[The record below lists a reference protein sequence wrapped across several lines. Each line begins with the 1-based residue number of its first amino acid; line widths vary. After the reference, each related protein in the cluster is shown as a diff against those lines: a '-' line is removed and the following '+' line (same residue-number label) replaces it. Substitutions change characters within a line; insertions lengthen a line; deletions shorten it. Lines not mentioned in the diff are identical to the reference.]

1 MVTAQLESNMDN
13 DIQIRF
19 NDDKIEVKAADF
31 SYSND
36 GINEQ
41 FDYPNSNSLA
51 AFLAIKN
58 RCKNMYKGLKEIV
71 EYVRNEQCKSI

>member
-1 MVTAQLESNMDN
+1 MVTAQVESNMDN

-19 NDDKIEVKAADF
+19 NDDKIEVKAAEF

-71 EYVRNEQCKSI
+71 DYVNEKC

>member
-1 MVTAQLESNMDN
+1 MNN
-13 DIQIRF
+13 DIQIQF
-19 NDDKIEVKAADF
+19 NDDKIEIKAADF

-41 FDYPNSNSLA
+41 FDCPNSNSLS

-71 EYVRNEQCKSI
+71 EYVNERC

>member
-1 MVTAQLESNMDN
+1 MDN
-13 DIQIRF
+13 HIQIRF
-19 NDDKIEVKAADF
+19 NDDKIEIKADEF

-41 FDYPNSNSLA
+41 FNYPNSNSLS

-71 EYVRNEQCKSI
+71 DYVRDKNC

>member
-1 MVTAQLESNMDN
+1 MDN

-19 NDDKIEVKAADF
+19 NDDKIEIKADKF

-41 FDYPNSNSLA
+41 FDCPNSNSLS

-71 EYVRNEQCKSI
+71 EYVNERC

>member
-1 MVTAQLESNMDN
+1 MGNN
-13 DIQIRF
+13 IQIRF
-19 NDDKIEVKAADF
+19 NDDKIEIKADEF

-36 GINEQ
+36 GVNEQ
-41 FDYPNSNSLA
+41 FNYPNSNSLS

-71 EYVRNEQCKSI
+71 EYVRDTQC

>member
-1 MVTAQLESNMDN
+1 MAQLESNMDN
-13 DIQIRF
+13 EIQILF
-19 NDDKIEVKAADF
+19 NDDKIEIKAGEF

-41 FDYPNSNSLA
+41 FDCPNSNSLS

-71 EYVRNEQCKSI
+71 EYVNERC

>member
-1 MVTAQLESNMDN
+1 MDN
-13 DIQIRF
+13 NIQIRF
-19 NDDKIEVKAADF
+19 NDDKIEIKADDF

-36 GINEQ
+36 GTNEK

-71 EYVRNEQCKSI
+71 AYVRDKQC

>member
-1 MVTAQLESNMDN
+1 MDN
-13 DIQIRF
+13 NIQIQF
-19 NDDKIEVKAADF
+19 NDDKIEVKADEF

-41 FDYPNSNSLA
+41 FYYPNSNSLA

-58 RCKNMYKGLKEIV
+58 RCKNVYKGLKEIV
-71 EYVRNEQCKSI
+71 DYVNERC

>member
-1 MVTAQLESNMDN
+1 MDN
-13 DIQIRF
+13 DIQILF
-19 NDDKIEVKAADF
+19 NDDRIEVKADEF

-71 EYVRNEQCKSI
+71 DYVNERC

>member
-1 MVTAQLESNMDN
+1 MDN

-19 NDDKIEVKAADF
+19 NDDKIEVKADEF

-71 EYVRNEQCKSI
+71 DYVNERC

>member
-1 MVTAQLESNMDN
+1 MDN
-13 DIQIRF
+13 NIQIQF
-19 NDDKIEVKAADF
+19 NDDRIEVKAAEF

-41 FDYPNSNSLA
+41 FNYPNSNSLA
-51 AFLAIKN
+51 TFLAIKN

-71 EYVRNEQCKSI
+71 EYVNERC

>member
-1 MVTAQLESNMDN
+1 MDN
-13 DIQIRF
+13 DIQILF
-19 NDDKIEVKAADF
+19 NDDKIEIKADEF

-71 EYVRNEQCKSI
+71 DYVNERC

>member
-1 MVTAQLESNMDN
+1 MDN
-13 DIQIRF
+13 KIQIRF
-19 NDDKIEVKAADF
+19 NGDKIEVKADEF

-71 EYVRNEQCKSI
+71 DYVRDKNC

>member
-1 MVTAQLESNMDN
+1 MDN
-13 DIQIRF
+13 DIQIQF
-19 NDDKIEVKAADF
+19 NDDKIEIKADEF

-36 GINEQ
+36 GVNEQ
-41 FDYPNSNSLA
+41 FDYPNSNSLS

-71 EYVRNEQCKSI
+71 DYVNERC

>member
-1 MVTAQLESNMDN
+1 MVTAQVGSNMDN

-19 NDDKIEVKAADF
+19 NDDKIEIKADDF

-36 GINEQ
+36 GVNEQ

-71 EYVRNEQCKSI
+71 EYVRD

>member
-1 MVTAQLESNMDN
+1 MDN
-13 DIQIRF
+13 NIQIRF
-19 NDDKIEVKAADF
+19 NDDKIEVKAAEF

-71 EYVRNEQCKSI
+71 NYVNERC

>member
-1 MVTAQLESNMDN
+1 MDN
-13 DIQIRF
+13 HIQIRF
-19 NDDKIEVKAADF
+19 NDDKIEIKADYF

-41 FDYPNSNSLA
+41 FDAPNSNSLS

-71 EYVRNEQCKSI
+71 EYVNKRC

>member
-1 MVTAQLESNMDN
+1 MDN
-13 DIQIRF
+13 DIQILF
-19 NDDKIEVKAADF
+19 NDDRIEVKAAEF

-36 GINEQ
+36 GISEQ
-41 FDYPNSNSLA
+41 FDYPNSNSLS

-71 EYVRNEQCKSI
+71 EYVNERC

>member
-1 MVTAQLESNMDN
+1 MGNN
-13 DIQIRF
+13 IQIRF
-19 NDDKIEVKAADF
+19 NDDKIEIKADEF

-36 GINEQ
+36 GVNEQ
-41 FDYPNSNSLA
+41 FNCPNSNSLS

-71 EYVRNEQCKSI
+71 EYVRNKNC

>member
-1 MVTAQLESNMDN
+1 MDN
-13 DIQIRF
+13 DIQIQF
-19 NDDKIEVKAADF
+19 NDDKIEIKADEF

-41 FDYPNSNSLA
+41 FNYPNSNSLS

-71 EYVRNEQCKSI
+71 DYVNERC

>member
-1 MVTAQLESNMDN
+1 MDN
-13 DIQIRF
+13 DIQILF
-19 NDDKIEVKAADF
+19 NDDKIEIKADEF

-36 GINEQ
+36 GVNEQ
-41 FDYPNSNSLA
+41 FDCPNSNSLS

-71 EYVRNEQCKSI
+71 EYVNERC

>member
-1 MVTAQLESNMDN
+1 MDN
-13 DIQIRF
+13 NIQIRF
-19 NDDKIEVKAADF
+19 NDDKIEIKADEF

-36 GINEQ
+36 GVNEQ
-41 FDYPNSNSLA
+41 FNYMKSNSLS

-71 EYVRNEQCKSI
+71 EYANKRC

>member
-1 MVTAQLESNMDN
+1 MDN
-13 DIQIRF
+13 NIQIRF
-19 NDDKIEVKAADF
+19 NDDKIEVKTAEF

-71 EYVRNEQCKSI
+71 NYVRNEQCKSI

>member
-1 MVTAQLESNMDN
+1 MAQLESNMDN
-13 DIQIRF
+13 DIQIQF
-19 NDDKIEVKAADF
+19 NDDKIEVKAAEF

-71 EYVRNEQCKSI
+71 DYVNERC

>member
-1 MVTAQLESNMDN
+1 MDN
-13 DIQIRF
+13 NIQIRF
-19 NDDKIEVKAADF
+19 NDDKIEVKADEF

-71 EYVRNEQCKSI
+71 DYVNERC

>member
-1 MVTAQLESNMDN
+1 MDN

-19 NDDKIEVKAADF
+19 NDDKIARKAAEF

-71 EYVRNEQCKSI
+71 DYVRTKQC